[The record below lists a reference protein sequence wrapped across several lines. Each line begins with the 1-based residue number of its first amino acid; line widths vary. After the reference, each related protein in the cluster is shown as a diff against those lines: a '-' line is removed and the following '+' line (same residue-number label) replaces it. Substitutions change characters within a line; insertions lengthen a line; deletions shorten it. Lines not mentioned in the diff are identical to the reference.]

1 MMMLYIAVIIRWRG
15 AKRVSPKALEHKKN
29 QIFENYIT
37 GGKQRNAVLVFLI
50 TCVTFYLGT
59 TFTRQVDFFYNF
71 AVTELN
77 AIINMCSYWHNHVFL
92 NRARLADCKKVSP
105 FYSIWYYGTAL
116 SESFCQSVGFPA
128 IFYSIMTIIAT
139 SLATER
145 NFCIKHSVYAGIFYI
160 FFVCGYVSA

>member
-92 NRARLADCKKVSP
+92 VLSKRWFSCNLLRHHDNHRDFSRNREELLYQTQCIRWYILYFLCLRLC
-105 FYSIWYYGTAL
+105 F
-116 SESFCQSVGFPA
+116 
-128 IFYSIMTIIAT
+128 
-139 SLATER
+139 SLDP
-145 NFCIKHSVYAGIFYI
+145 
-160 FFVCGYVSA
+160 